1 MSEASTNSSSTQNV
15 STIISGLLSN
25 PESLSKISEII
36 SKYTSSENGSN
47 SPLDAQN
54 MEDSEEEINDI
65 DKNHSD
71 SHSDNPTEQ
80 VFKNGDFPF
89 DFTKIVSLFGSGIDG
104 QKPQNKEQIA
114 LLLASRPYLSP
125 RRKELIDS
133 FVKFSRLG
141 AFLTTI
147 NENGGQNV
155 LQ

>member
-1 MSEASTNSSSTQNV
+1 MSEANPNSSSAQNV
-15 STIISGLLSN
+15 SSIISSLLAS
-25 PESLSKISEII
+25 PETLSKISDVI
-36 SKYTSSENGSN
+36 SKYTSTQNDGNPPPE
-47 SPLDAQN
+47 AQN
-54 MEDSEEEINDI
+54 SEELEELI
-65 DKNHSD
+65 DNTDEKYSD
-71 SHSDNPTEQ
+71 SYNNAPTEQ

-114 LLLASRPYLSP
+114 LLLAIRPYLSP